1 MKGTPKLFKIAWS
14 HLRHTYM
21 KLFISAQRTALG
33 TFIRKVRA
41 QQTTPEEPIVY
52 MQEIPFLCLCVY
64 TELLLWNG
72 GSILL
77 LGDIFP
83 PLSNSTLLTQ
93 NQIFVMQLLPVY
105 YGLSHWGQRA
115 AGHCFACSKSSSDL
129 SCVSPYLLCALP
141 TQLHPCLRRVFSFF
155 ILYVFNSRVSYYNL
169 RTTSVNLTST
179 SHRMWRLNMA
189 LKYFLN
195 SSTSILY

>member
-1 MKGTPKLFKIAWS
+1 MKGAPKLFKIAWS

-72 GSILL
+72 GSILP

-83 PLSNSTLLTQ
+83 PLSKPTLLTQ
-93 NQIFVMQLLPVY
+93 NQIFVVKLLPVS

-115 AGHCFACSKSSSDL
+115 AGHCFACSKSSHDL

-141 TQLHPCLRRVFSFF
+141 TQLHPCLRRVFSFYF
-155 ILYVFNSRVSYYNL
+155 ICV
-169 RTTSVNLTST
+169 
-179 SHRMWRLNMA
+179 
-189 LKYFLN
+189 
-195 SSTSILY
+195 